1 MGCGPVPGH
10 QPCGD
15 GSIDVTGQGL
25 KVHKTLE
32 IKGFRGYCQKQAH
45 RRSPFFAPF
54 DSSSDYWFSRCV
66 TRELRFA
73 LGVTRELLFLGIS
86 EGM

>member
-1 MGCGPVPGH
+1 MFEELGISFGTALIV
-10 QPCGD
+10 
-15 GSIDVTGQGL
+15 L
-25 KVHKTLE
+25 LKTLE